1 MKQPWHTEGYTKLAS
16 IAMYLGLSGKI
27 GNIPQKDVEAALKIV
42 IKAGREIK
50 NQVRR
55 NANRRA
61 KHAALTSLGLKRVKG
76 ALGGT
81 YYE

>member
-1 MKQPWHTEGYTKLAS
+1 MKQAWHTYGYTKLAS
-16 IAMYLGLSGKI
+16 VAMYLGLSGKI
-27 GNIPQKDVEAALKIV
+27 GDIPREDAEAALKVI

-50 NQVRR
+50 AGVRR
-55 NANRRA
+55 NAARRE
-61 KHAALTSLGLKRVKG
+61 KHDALTSLGLKRVKG

>member
-1 MKQPWHTEGYTKLAS
+1 MKQAWHTEGYDKLAS
-16 IAMYLGLSGKI
+16 ACMYLTLSEKA
-27 GNIPQKDVEAALKIV
+27 GNISVKDAYRAIQVLVTAG
-42 IKAGREIK
+42 KAIRK
-50 NQVRR
+50 QVQR

>member
-1 MKQPWHTEGYTKLAS
+1 MKQPWRTAGYDKLSSAY
-16 IAMYLGLSGKI
+16 MYLMLSESA
-27 GNIPQKDVEAALKIV
+27 GNIATRGAHEAIQVLVVAGKSIRKQVE
-42 IKAGREIK
+42 
-50 NQVRR
+50 R

>member
-1 MKQPWHTEGYTKLAS
+1 MKQAWHTEGYDKLS
-16 IAMYLGLSGKI
+16 RVFWYLTT
-27 GNIPQKDVEAALKIV
+27 EAATGRSPYEVNSAVEV
-42 IKAGREIK
+42 ITKAGREIK
-50 NQVRR
+50 AQVRR